1 MIYKWMRINTF
12 IATVTQKRRKLI
24 MKKIIILCLAVGIV
38 GLQVF
43 QSQADTLTQGL
54 NYMNVQQRN
63 VENGNTYNRL
73 YFSMYDQNQTPPGDV
88 LASAT
93 LYDPNGEVVNIPF
106 PTYTPVNLL
115 MGNYDGNNG
124 QWNFSSGFDYFDNGY
139 AANFD
144 GDLIPGDYRLQVT
157 TINGSAD
164 ELTFK
169 VSAPVECPIISS
181 SSFHV
186 WIDQSDN
193 LVWEWALPSI
203 APGLNTSISAYIKAD
218 GDDENFLWISVPTD
232 VNRITIPKTTV
243 DLLKTRG
250 ANVKIGLNLR
260 INDEFGNNFQR
271 NISNSF
277 SLNILGSQGLEYMYV
292 QQRNYENGNTF
303 NRLYFSMYDQSQ
315 TPPGD
320 VLASATLYDPN
331 GEVVNI
337 AFPTYAPGN
346 LLTGYY
352 DGNNGQWNFSSG
364 FDYFDN
370 GYAASFAG
378 DLVPGFYRLQVTTT
392 GGWSDERTF
401 KVSQPVACPIIS
413 SSSFRAW
420 KDSSGNLIWEWDP
433 PYAISP
439 ILRTRISA
447 YIGVEEDNEHFF
459 WITVPTHFGGVLIPK
474 NKLELLEAKGNKII
488 ISLSLRINDEFGNN
502 FQRNISNGISLVD
515 AMNIPVEGDV
525 NNDGKIG
532 VAEAIHALQIA
543 TGSN

>member
-1 MIYKWMRINTF
+1 MNSNAF
-12 IATVTQKRRKLI
+12 IEDVTQKRRKFI
-24 MKKIIILCLAVGIV
+24 MKKIIMLCLSVGIV

-43 QSQADTLTQGL
+43 QARADTLPQGL
-54 NYMNVQQRN
+54 DGMYVQQRN
-63 VENGNTYNRL
+63 YENGNTFNRL

-93 LYDPNGEVVNIPF
+93 LYDPNGEVVNISS
-106 PTYTPVNLL
+106 PTYAPGNLL
-115 MGNYDGNNG
+115 MGNYNNG

-139 AANFD
+139 AANFE

-157 TINGSAD
+157 TINGSTD
-164 ELTFK
+164 ERTFK

-181 SSFHV
+181 SSFRV
-186 WIDQSDN
+186 WKDQSDN

-203 APGLNTSISAYIKAD
+203 DPGLKTSISAYMAAD
-218 GDDENFLWISVPTD
+218 GDDENFFWISVPTD
-232 VNRITIPKTTV
+232 VNRITIPKTTF
-243 DLLKTRG
+243 DLLKARG
-250 ANVKIGLNLR
+250 DNINMMLFLR
-260 INDEFGNNFQR
+260 VNDEFGNNFQR
-271 NISNSF
+271 NASNSF

-337 AFPTYAPGN
+337 SSPTYAPGN
-346 LLTGYY
+346 LLMGNY
-352 DGNNGQWNFSSG
+352 DGNNGQWNFNSG
-364 FDYFDN
+364 FDYYDN
-370 GYAASFAG
+370 GYAASFDG
-378 DLVPGFYRLQVTTT
+378 DLIPGDYRLQVTTT

-401 KVSQPVACPIIS
+401 KVSQPVECPIIS

-433 PYAISP
+433 PYAINP
-439 ILRTRISA
+439 TLRTRISA
-447 YIGVEEDNEHFF
+447 YIGVEEDNEYFF
-459 WITVPTHFGGVLIPK
+459 WITVPTHFGGVFIPK
-474 NKLELLEAKGNKII
+474 SKLELLEAKGNNIE

-502 FQRNISNGISLVD
+502 FQRNISNGISLED
-515 AMNIPVEGDV
+515 AMTIPVEGDV

-532 VAEAIHALQIA
+532 VAEAIHALQVT